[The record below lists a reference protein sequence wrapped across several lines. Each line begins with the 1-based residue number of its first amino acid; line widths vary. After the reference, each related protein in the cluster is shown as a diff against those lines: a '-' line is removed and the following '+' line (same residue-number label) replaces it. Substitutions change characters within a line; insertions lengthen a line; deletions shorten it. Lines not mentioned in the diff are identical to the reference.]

1 MINKNRFVHWFPPR
15 SFRRMF
21 TLMYFGV
28 ISAVIYFSLIRQCD
42 NRFLLGDTGI
52 LIGIL
57 LLLLGLE
64 QFERRRYGLTP
75 PPTRPAIVLL
85 LLRMAFFA
93 AVAVIDCSGFAAFL
107 FPLIPFSAYFAFG
120 GRVSNLL
127 ALFYWGYYLWQ
138 YRPFAGG
145 GGEGGLFNWMVFT
158 LLLVFM
164 LSIARVID
172 SDERNQQHQ
181 EELLADL
188 EASNVKLQLYA
199 DQVAEL
205 AATEER
211 NRLARDIHDS
221 VGHRLTVV
229 NIQLEKALA
238 YKDRDPA
245 EAEQAIFDAR
255 QAAREALQDVRRSV
269 GALRDGRSAFS
280 LAQEL
285 DKLAEG
291 MRHGRFALDFQLTG
305 SEEGYPYPVLI
316 SLYRSAQ
323 EGLTNVQKHAY
334 ASHVTLRV
342 DLGEAAA
349 TLCLCDN
356 GEGFDT
362 AVLADLAAAP
372 THSFGLQGIQE
383 RLELV
388 RGHLEIVSHPGAG
401 TDLRITIP
409 KKIS

>member
-1 MINKNRFVHWFPPR
+1 MINQHFTHWFPPR
-15 SFRRMF
+15 SFRRIF
-21 TLMYFGV
+21 SLMYFGV

-42 NRFLLGDTGI
+42 NQFLLGNTGI
-52 LIGIL
+52 LVGIL

-64 QFERRRYGLTP
+64 QFERQRYGYVA
-75 PPTRPAIVLL
+75 PTRPAIVLL
-85 LLRMAFFA
+85 LLRIGLFA
-93 AVAVIDCSGFAAFL
+93 AVAMIDCSGFAAFL
-107 FPLIPFSAYFAFG
+107 FPLVPFSAYFAFG
-120 GRVSNLL
+120 PRVSNLL
-127 ALFYWGYYLWQ
+127 GLFYWGYYLWQ
-138 YRPFAGG
+138 YRPLVSAS
-145 GGEGGLFNWMVFT
+145 EGSIFNWMIFT

-172 SDERNQQHQ
+172 SDERNQRHQ

-199 DQVAEL
+199 EQVAEL

-238 YKDRDPA
+238 FKDRDPA
-245 EAEQAIFDAR
+245 EAEQAILDAR

-269 GALRDGRSAFS
+269 GTLRDGRGRFS
-280 LAQEL
+280 LDQEL
-285 DKLAEG
+285 GKLVQG
-291 MRHGRFALDFQLTG
+291 MRHGRFTLDYQFGGQ
-305 SEEGYPYPVLI
+305 EEAYPYPVLI
-316 SLYRSAQ
+316 ALYRVAQ
-323 EGLTNVQKHAY
+323 EGLTNVQKHAQ
-334 ASHVTLRV
+334 ASQVSLHVA
-342 DLGEAAA
+342 LGEEAA

-356 GEGFDT
+356 GEGFET
-362 AVLADLAAAP
+362 AVLADLAAAK

-388 RGHLEIVSHPGAG
+388 RGQMTITSQPGGG
-401 TDLRITIP
+401 TELRITIP
-409 KKIS
+409 KKSSG

>member
-1 MINKNRFVHWFPPR
+1 MINRPVTPWFPPR
-15 SFRRMF
+15 SFRRIF
-21 TLMYFGV
+21 SLMYFGV

-57 LLLLGLE
+57 LLLVGLE
-64 QFERRRYGLTP
+64 QFERRRCGYSV
-75 PPTRPAIVLL
+75 PTRPAIVLL
-85 LLRMAFFA
+85 IIRMALFA

-107 FPLIPFSAYFAFG
+107 FPLVPFSAYFAFG
-120 GRVSNLL
+120 PNVSVLL
-127 ALFYWGYYLWQ
+127 GLFYWGYYLWQ
-138 YRPFAGG
+138 YRPLASTLN
-145 GGEGGLFNWMVFT
+145 GEGGIFNWMVFT
-158 LLLVFM
+158 LLMVFM
-164 LSIARVID
+164 LIIARVID
-172 SDERNQQHQ
+172 SDERNQLHQ

-188 EASNVKLQLYA
+188 EVSNVKLQLYA

-245 EAEQAIFDAR
+245 EAEQAILDAR

-269 GALRDGRSAFS
+269 GALRDGRNAFS

-285 DKLAEG
+285 DKLVEG
-291 MRHGRFALDFQLTG
+291 MRHGRFTLEYQLTG
-305 SEEGYPYPVLI
+305 SEEGYAYPVLI
-316 SLYRSAQ
+316 SLYRAAQ
-323 EGLTNVQKHAY
+323 EGLTNVQKHAH
-334 ASHVTLRV
+334 ANHVTLRV
-342 DLGEAAA
+342 NLGEEAA

-362 AVLADLAAAP
+362 AVLADLAAAK

-388 RGHLEIVSHPGAG
+388 RGTLDISSHPGAG

-409 KKIS
+409 KKVG

>member
-1 MINKNRFVHWFPPR
+1 MNSTHTTHWLPPR
-15 SFRRMF
+15 SFRRIF
-21 TLMYFGV
+21 TLLYFGV
-28 ISAVIYFSLIRQCD
+28 ISAVIYFSLVRQCD

-64 QFERRRYGLTP
+64 QFERQRYGVTT
-75 PPTRPAIVLL
+75 PTRPAVILLIVRIAL
-85 LLRMAFFA
+85 FA
-93 AVAVIDCSGFAAFL
+93 AVAAIDCSGFAAFL
-107 FPLIPFSAYFAFG
+107 FPMVPFSAYFAFG
-120 GRVSNLL
+120 GRVSTLL
-127 ALFYWGYYLWQ
+127 GLFYWGFYLWQ
-138 YRPFAGG
+138 YRPFTGAIA
-145 GGEGGLFNWMVFT
+145 GEGGLFNWMVFT
-158 LLLVFM
+158 LLMVFM
-164 LSIARVID
+164 LIIARVID
-172 SDERNQQHQ
+172 SDERNQRHQ

-245 EAEQAIFDAR
+245 EAEQAILDAR

-269 GALRDGRSAFS
+269 GALRDGRNAFS
-280 LAQEL
+280 LAEEL
-285 DKLAEG
+285 EKLAAG
-291 MRHGRFALDFQLTG
+291 MRHGRFTLEYALAG
-305 SEEGYPYPVLI
+305 SEEGYAYPVLI
-316 SLYRSAQ
+316 SLYRAAQ
-323 EGLTNVQKHAY
+323 EGLTNVQKHAH

-342 DLGEAAA
+342 NLGEEAA

-362 AVLADLAAAP
+362 AVLADLAAAQ

-388 RGHLEIVSHPGAG
+388 RGQMEISSHPGGG